1 MAIENLHAWRITEER
16 YSRLGALCV
25 FFFKENHLKLWGFVP
40 TCSSSF
46 QSISYRVGMYNARN
60 ILTPNKITSE
70 RLELTGWKHRTVN
83 IKKDFMRALRDAKG
97 RALFRFENRLA
108 L

>member
-1 MAIENLHAWRITEER
+1 
-16 YSRLGALCV
+16 
-25 FFFKENHLKLWGFVP
+25 
-40 TCSSSF
+40 
-46 QSISYRVGMYNARN
+46 MYNARN

>member
-1 MAIENLHAWRITEER
+1 MAIENLHAYRIVEE
-16 YSRLGALCV
+16 SCSLLGALIN
-25 FFFKENHLKLWGFVP
+25 FFFKAVGL
-40 TCSSSF
+40 CSSSF
-46 QSISYRVGMYNARN
+46 QNISYRTGMYNAQN

-97 RALFRFENRLA
+97 RALFA
-108 L
+108 LKIV

>member
-1 MAIENLHAWRITEER
+1 MAIENLHACRIVEE
-16 YSRLGALCV
+16 SCSLLGALIN
-25 FFFKENHLKLWGFVP
+25 FFFKAVGLCSDFVP
-40 TCSSSF
+40 ALSKN
-46 QSISYRVGMYNARN
+46 ISYRTGMYNAQN

-97 RALFRFENRLA
+97 RALFA
-108 L
+108 LKIV